1 MKVLIDTNII
11 WDLALIRIPFYDEA
25 DEIFSL
31 IEKDKIQGFVSA
43 TTVTDIYYILR
54 KQKGKEWTFNFLKR
68 LTNLCQINP
77 INEEIILQALN
88 NSYKDFEDDI
98 QYYSA
103 LANHLDA
110 LVTRNL
116 KDFPNSNLLILTP
129 SQLIKIINNQ

>member
-11 WDLALIRIPFYDEA
+11 FDLALIRIPFYDEA
-25 DEIFSL
+25 DEIFYL
-31 IEKDKIQGFVSA
+31 IEQDKIQGFLSA

-54 KQKGKEWTFNFLKR
+54 KRKGKEWTFKFLKR
-68 LTNLCQINP
+68 LTNLCRINP
-77 INEEIILQALN
+77 ITEEIILQALN

-103 LANHLDA
+103 LVNNLDA

-116 KDFPNSNLLILTP
+116 QDFPDSKLLILSP
-129 SQLIKIINNQ
+129 SQLITEVNN

>member
-1 MKVLIDTNII
+1 VKVLIDTNII
-11 WDLALIRIPFYDEA
+11 FDLALIRIPFYDEA
-25 DEIFSL
+25 DEIFYL
-31 IEKDKIQGFVSA
+31 IEQDKIQGFVSA

-54 KQKGKEWTFNFLKR
+54 KRKGKEWTFKFLKR

-77 INEEIILQALN
+77 ITEEIILQALN

-103 LANHLDA
+103 LVNNLDA

-116 KDFPNSNLLILTP
+116 QDFPDSKLLILSP
-129 SQLIKIINNQ
+129 SQLITEVNN